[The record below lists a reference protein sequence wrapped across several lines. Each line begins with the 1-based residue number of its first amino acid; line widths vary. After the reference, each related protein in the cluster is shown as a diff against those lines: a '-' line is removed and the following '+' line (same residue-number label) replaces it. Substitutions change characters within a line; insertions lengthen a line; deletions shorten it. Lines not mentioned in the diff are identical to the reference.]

1 MFTKLVDLAFKLI
14 KWPVALFL
22 LISIPALLQSYN
34 HFDFSTI
41 KFYSFVGGAVLYL
54 ATMLFAG
61 YNVSRTMQIIS
72 HELTHTLFAY
82 LTFHDAGRIRINPD
96 DSGGEMVVKGGGNW
110 LITLAPYFFPLF
122 SFLYMLLMPGLI
134 IASGGHFLV
143 HGIFGYFFGYYWGTV
158 LSQVHPQQTDIIKE
172 GYLFSTIF
180 IIGANLYTTGIILA
194 FNSKL
199 WDGAKEYLRIVWK
212 LDIHYWLKAAKLILQ
227 NFE

>member
-1 MFTKLVDLAFKLI
+1 MFTKIIDLLFKVV

-22 LISIPALLQSYN
+22 LISVPALLQSYN
-34 HFDFSTI
+34 YFEFNNI
-41 KFYSFVGGAVLYL
+41 EFYAFAGGAVFYL
-54 ATMLFAG
+54 ETMIFAG
-61 YNVSRTMQIIS
+61 YNISRTMQIIS

-82 LTFHDAGRIRINPD
+82 LTFHDAGRIRVNPD
-96 DSGGEMVVKGGGNW
+96 DSGGEMIVKGGGNW

-122 SFLYMLLMPGLI
+122 SFLYMLLMPGLVV
-134 IASGGHFLV
+134 ASENHFLV

-180 IIGANLYTTGIILA
+180 IVGANLYVTGIILA

-199 WDGAKEYLRIVWK
+199 WSGVKDYLSLVWK
-212 LDIHYWLKAAKLILQ
+212 LDIHYWLKWAKLVLQ
-227 NFE
+227 YF